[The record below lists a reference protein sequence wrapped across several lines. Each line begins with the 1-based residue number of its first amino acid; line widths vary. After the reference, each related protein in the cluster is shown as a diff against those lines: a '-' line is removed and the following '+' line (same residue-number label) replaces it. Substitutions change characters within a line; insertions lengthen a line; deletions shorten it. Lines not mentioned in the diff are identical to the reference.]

1 MKRSRVE
8 LSSQEYR
15 FVILRFERED
25 GDPVI
30 NDGIVQ
36 AAAKEEN
43 LRPVSQEEFGIFFR
57 KVLALG
63 SRLVLFGN
71 RGHGPADSGGFPGV
85 PFLNTE
91 DCGVDVVQNWVRGNT
106 GDQWGD
112 NDVFLFIAAAPS
124 A

>member
-1 MKRSRVE
+1 MKRTRVE
-8 LSSQEYR
+8 LSTKEYR

-43 LRPVSQEEFGIFFR
+43 LRPVSREEFGIFCR

-63 SRLVLFGN
+63 SRLVVFGN
-71 RGHGPADSGGFPGV
+71 IAHGPADSGSFPGV

-91 DCGVDVVQNWVRGNT
+91 WEMGVAQNWVRGNT

-112 NDVFLFIAAAPS
+112 DDVFLFIPIAPAA
-124 A
+124 